1 VVIQGVVT
9 PVLTPIQSWR
19 FQYFGSTNN
28 SGPSANGA
36 IASSDGMP
44 NLLKYGLA
52 LNPLVPAANPI
63 IGDIDTGYLR
73 LTTPKNPNATDIT
86 YIVQV
91 SGVTLPWTSAGTV
104 VDQNTP
110 TLLQV
115 HDGIPV
121 SGAEQRFIRLEI
133 INP

>member
-1 VVIQGVVT
+1 
-9 PVLTPIQSWR
+9 
-19 FQYFGSTNN
+19 
-28 SGPSANGA
+28 
-36 IASSDGMP
+36 DGMP
-44 NLLKYGLA
+44 NLLKYGLG
-52 LNPLVPAANPI
+52 LNPLVPAANLI
-63 IGDIDTGYLR
+63 VGDIASGYLR

-91 SGVTLPWTSAGTV
+91 TGDLNGPWTSAGTV

-121 SGAEQRFIRLEI
+121 SASTQRFIRLEI
-133 INP
+133 TNP